1 MATASMMMRLIE
13 EDPKDFGSN
22 FIFHPTYSMPLIQE
36 MVRVFIGLKQMSIR
50 RFTSVLKLVDEEESE
65 KLVGIL
71 RNEEGKSQ

>member
-1 MATASMMMRLIE
+1 
-13 EDPKDFGSN
+13 
-22 FIFHPTYSMPLIQE
+22 MPLIKE